1 MKLKIF
7 NFGRLML
14 LLFAISLVS
23 ILACSSDPETVE
35 VEVIKEVEV
44 EKVVEVEVIKEVEVE
59 KEVVTTEEV
68 ISPIS
73 YVIIGLGV
81 VLAVVSGVLYT
92 RSKK

>member
-1 MKLKIF
+1 MTYKLGDNLPDEVI
-7 NFGRLML
+7 
-14 LLFAISLVS
+14 
-23 ILACSSDPETVE
+23 VE
-35 VEVIKEVEV
+35 VEKIVEVEV
-44 EKVVEVEVIKEVEVE
+44 EKEVEVQVEVIKEVEVE

-92 RSKK
+92 RSRK